1 MLTIKIGD
9 KELVMFRGTKLRFE
23 IASPIFEANAIPGS
37 YICPFDLPVNGNDVF
52 ENAEF
57 IEVNRIYKKYN
68 CVVYID
74 GFPLYG
80 GELILNNPSPNK
92 YRCSVILTGINTDF
106 AEKPLNELDY
116 GSDIVV
122 GGSPHS
128 ATTVA
133 TMAANAN
140 LYNLYDFYFPVIH
153 AVNFYGSSDDYEL
166 SPANADYGGEIVLGA
181 GKTGKY
187 INNWNAELQRFE
199 INSIRGNVDLADNAY
214 VLVPQFK
221 LVYIIKKIFENTGYK
236 ISGDFMSNAFIN
248 KLLFLNY
255 FALDGKYA
263 KHLAIAS
270 TVTRH
275 TNNTNAPKK
284 IVFSDETSIGN
295 EDIDNHLSINS
306 GNTIFLAMESG
317 FHQFELICKSKI
329 TFSDVQNIFPG
340 GKLMLY
346 IVSSGLTIE
355 TGEADL
361 YSYNSLIDCHITVSI
376 WMDAGQQVTFQYG
389 FVSNGYPNA
398 VTFGYVESGA
408 KLVGFNASYKNL
420 NQYANKLHTAN
431 HVTTNTVGAILNA
444 IKANF
449 GLAMWFDM
457 DGKEVEISFLKD
469 LLKSYNYIDISEM
482 AIKNSLDIS
491 LEEAKGY
498 KITQKND
505 DEAKDVKL
513 YENIGSFVKKSDLPT
528 PDKLNVIAEVLQEG
542 CIYKYKKND
551 SDFTLN
557 WEKYGTSVSEIA
569 KGKAQE
575 ETAMEIGIMTNV
587 LMQNRLLPDS
597 KQQGTSEYFETGVNE
612 TDMQLLI
619 WHGMQADK
627 NGLLYPF
634 ASSLK
639 YNAAGNEISDNE
651 LRLDGESGTYEMFLK
666 EWYDFMNNAETIRLQ
681 LKFKSDILIKLLQ
694 IFKPQS
700 NKTTH
705 QCRKVKYNGSIMLPK
720 NISFLIPTD
729 GEIIEAELEAYKDGG
744 VEL

>member
-1 MLTIKIGD
+1 MLSIKIGD

-68 CVVYID
+68 CVVYVD

-255 FALDGKYA
+255 FALDEKYKKYYVAARRPNTQLIYSLNKVIFTDDSSLGYEDADNCFNTLTSEYEIKAAGFIDINCQLRA
-263 KHLAIAS
+263 KSEISGMTQFLYRRLYITDGVNEFQFFEDFSGAVSSNVFNDFAAKAS
-270 TVTRH
+270 Y
-275 TNNTNAPKK
+275 NASITDIGKK
-284 IVFSDETSIGN
+284 IILKTGLYRNGFYNTS
-295 EDIDNHLSINS
+295 H
-306 GNTIFLAMESG
+306 TISSA
-317 FHQFELICKSKI
+317 KI
-329 TFSDVQNIFPG
+329 SFTH
-340 GKLMLY
+340 
-346 IVSSGLTIE
+346 T
-355 TGEADL
+355 
-361 YSYNSLIDCHITVSI
+361 SY
-376 WMDAGQQVTFQYG
+376 Q
-389 FVSNGYPNA
+389 
-398 VTFGYVESGA
+398 
-408 KLVGFNASYKNL
+408 NL
-420 NQYANKLHTAN
+420 NQYSNKIHVAN
-431 HVTTNTVGAILNA
+431 HVTGNTAGDVLNA

-513 YENIGSFVKKSDLPT
+513 YENIGSFVKKTDLPT

-551 SDFTLN
+551 SDFSLN